1 MSTEFLNNN
10 KYFPGNQNFLEYFL
24 AIATENLTSNV
35 LIEGIKFNLIKKINP
50 LPQSM
55 FSIIN
60 ILYSRTVL
68 FFDSFKLSVYLKNHF
83 PQKTLRLGSL
93 NPKIYFNKRKTKGG
107 HFLRL
112 DNNKKDLDCAFVYV
126 FNLNTSELQCY
137 SLNDF
142 NLILILV
149 D

>member
-24 AIATENLTSNV
+24 ATATENLTSNV

-68 FFDSFKLSVYLKNHF
+68 FFDSFKLSVYLINHF
-83 PQKTLRLGSL
+83 P
-93 NPKIYFNKRKTKGG
+93 PKNFTFRKFKP
-107 HFLRL
+107 
-112 DNNKKDLDCAFVYV
+112 K
-126 FNLNTSELQCY
+126 NL
-137 SLNDF
+137 F
-142 NLILILV
+142 
-149 D
+149 